1 MKPTFAPVFTS
12 PLRRPFRTSRL
23 AGFSTVT
30 EHGVPGRGRP
40 RARAVPP
47 LEHADGSSLLS
58 MPRQG
63 DPPRGPASSD
73 DRWQPPRIRPVI
85 PLRPHDGTVVA
96 HAGERRDGHPAAR
109 TAGGPI

>member
-1 MKPTFAPVFTS
+1 MPTAPADSLRYARTTAIGGRHSQDPDSRRRPGDMALKLTFAPVFTS

-63 DPPRGPASSD
+63 DPPRVPASSD
-73 DRWQPPRIRPVI
+73 DR
-85 PLRPHDGTVVA
+85 
-96 HAGERRDGHPAAR
+96 
-109 TAGGPI
+109 